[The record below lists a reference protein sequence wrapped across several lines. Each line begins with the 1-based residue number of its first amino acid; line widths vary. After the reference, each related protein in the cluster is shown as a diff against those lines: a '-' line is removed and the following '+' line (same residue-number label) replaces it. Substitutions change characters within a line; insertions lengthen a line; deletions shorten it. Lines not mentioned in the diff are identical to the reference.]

1 MESKTT
7 LSEVAEKI
15 FMIEF
20 VNGIYPDGYI
30 EAHPYYEGIL
40 NHVTKN
46 SKWGK
51 IYFSD
56 RTTDID
62 APNAKTFGTAIK
74 LIAMNFALWEQ
85 HSDLR
90 FSNIERKIERKLEE
104 QLKANEVGIAYEYW
118 VSGKKWSY
126 LEGEH
131 YDYLSTDG
139 EDEMIRIETAT
150 ESIKIAIEANFELQ
164 VERLRTF
171 LYYQTDRSF
180 WYELLNSK
188 SETTDIYIDAIL
200 G

>member
-7 LSEVAEKI
+7 LSDVAEKI

-20 VNGIYPDGYI
+20 VNGVYPDGYI
-30 EAHPYYEGIL
+30 EEHPYYKGIL
-40 NHVTKN
+40 NHVVKN
-46 SKWGK
+46 CKWGK
-51 IYFSD
+51 SYYSD
-56 RTTDID
+56 KTNDFNTPDG
-62 APNAKTFGTAIK
+62 KTFDTAIK

-90 FSNIERKIERKLEE
+90 FSNIERKIERTLEE

-118 VSGKKWSY
+118 VSDKKWSY

-131 YDYLSTDG
+131 YDYLTTDG
-139 EDEMIRIETAT
+139 EDEMIRVETAT
-150 ESIKIAIEANFELQ
+150 ESIKNAIEANFELQ
-164 VERLRTF
+164 IERLRTF

-180 WYELLNSK
+180 WYKLLNSK